1 MTEDEARKLGE
12 LAARLGSTP
21 LRVLA
26 RAAALHDA
34 PRTEHEVL
42 GDLRKSGK
50 SAPGTPDNNANL
62 LLTPIADH
70 AKGEVDDA
78 FALLWPTSRKD
89 EA

>member
-26 RAAALHDA
+26 KAAALHDA
-34 PRTEHEVL
+34 PRTEREVL

-50 SAPGTPDNNANL
+50 AAPGAPDNGANL
-62 LLTPIADH
+62 LLTPIADQ

-78 FALLWPTSRKD
+78 FALLWPKSRRDKV
-89 EA
+89 